1 MSTSGTSLMRG
12 DGRVATMDG
21 VSVATYLSDLDRA
34 LTGNPRLRRD
44 LLREA
49 ADHLDDA
56 TDAYLRAGYDAADA
70 AAQAVAD
77 FGSVDEVAPGYQ
89 TTLAVGSARRTAL
102 LLLGVLGAQPFL
114 WDGGLDIA
122 AASHAHAPD
131 SRVYATLDAVVEVG
145 GFVGLAGAV
154 AIVVLTA
161 IGQRWLRLGRRAA
174 RIAGWYALVTAV
186 AVQLVGVSLL
196 AMTQSLSLQLAGLA
210 IALMVAP
217 LCAVGLSAR
226 RTLTSC

>member
-1 MSTSGTSLMRG
+1 MRAA
-12 DGRVATMDG
+12 DRVATMDD
-21 VSVATYLSDLDRA
+21 VSVAAYLSDLDRA

-56 TDAYLRAGYDAADA
+56 TDAYLRAGYAAADA
-70 AAQAVAD
+70 EARAVAD

-102 LLLGVLGAQPFL
+102 LLLGVLAAQPFL

-122 AASHAHAPD
+122 AASHAQAPD
-131 SRVYATLDAVVEVG
+131 NWVYATLDGVVEIG
-145 GFVGLAGAV
+145 GFVGLLGAV

-161 IGQRWLRLGRRAA
+161 IGQRWLPLGRRAA
-174 RIAGWYALVTAV
+174 RIAGWYALATAV
-186 AVQLVGVSLL
+186 AVQLVGVGMV
-196 AMTQSLSLQLAGLA
+196 AMTQSLDLRLVVLA

-217 LCAVGLSAR
+217 LCGVGVSAR
-226 RTLTSC
+226 RTLATC